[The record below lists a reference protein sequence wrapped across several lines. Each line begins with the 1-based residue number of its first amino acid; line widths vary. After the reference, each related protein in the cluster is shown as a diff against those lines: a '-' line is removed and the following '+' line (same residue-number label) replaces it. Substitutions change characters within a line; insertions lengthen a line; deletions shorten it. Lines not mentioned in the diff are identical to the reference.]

1 MCIDSLPQA
10 YVNDADKVAQDKKKY
25 EKARDALERERDSY
39 VQHKECNPKMAAGLD
54 AARATV
60 RKQRA
65 ELAMYASVEAAK
77 RDVTL
82 LKGAADAADAFVAYL
97 RAANALADQLADAAR
112 VLRAKAAQS
121 DAAGKEVLMEAAKA
135 VKAHE
140 VASEKGFAANDATP
154 APVSMMGAAVATT
167 AVQEAELAALAA
179 AGREGVL
186 KQGYLNKP
194 AETSWT
200 GGWRRRWVVLSKGT
214 LTYINPGDLDKPEK
228 KANPLHA
235 DLKRR
240 EKLHAAR
247 VSNRL
252 HLGCEPP
259 VLQKDDGD
267 DDILLKENATFN
279 LLLSTIKVD
288 GDPKDS
294 ISRPSPRLTRTTDP
308 DPEPLTCRERSQ

>member
-1 MCIDSLPQA
+1 
-10 YVNDADKVAQDKKKY
+10 
-25 EKARDALERERDSY
+25 
-39 VQHKECNPKMAAGLD
+39 VQ
-54 AARATV
+54 
-60 RKQRA
+60 QA
-65 ELAMYASVEAAK
+65 ELK
-77 RDVTL
+77 
-82 LKGAADAADAFVAYL
+82 
-97 RAANALADQLADAAR
+97 
-112 VLRAKAAQS
+112 
-121 DAAGKEVLMEAAKA
+121 
-135 VKAHE
+135 
-140 VASEKGFAANDATP
+140 
-154 APVSMMGAAVATT
+154 
-167 AVQEAELAALAA
+167 ALAA

-186 KQGYLNKP
+186 KQGYLNK
-194 AETSWT
+194 T
-200 GGWRRRWVVLSKGT
+200 GKAFGFGYEWNRRWVVLSKGT

-267 DDILLKENATFN
+267 EYILLKENATFN